1 MRHMCKIFV
10 LHMLVK
16 DNVTQAESRVQIGKP
31 QAANQKHRESFAP
44 LELDFTITTLFFYN
58 T

>member
-1 MRHMCKIFV
+1 
-10 LHMLVK
+10 MLVK